1 MIIGDLSRFPVSRS
15 NPSIWW
21 INAEACYTSRRYS
34 RRKRGVRERRRR
46 RARIFAQRMRWCN
59 KIWYFKQQ
67 FKQCQLFKF
76 VRSSHKRYPWPYFV
90 DDRSDPNI
98 SNDNVDSSIPQRSD
112 IRSDAKGGTGTQ
124 SGLPLYLNITV
135 GDYSSGACSPISNA
149 QVHIW
154 HCNAQGEYSDVQAGG
169 TDLTGENFLRG
180 YVWTDASGLASFTTI
195 YPGWYSGRAVHIH
208 VKVRVFD
215 SSGNVTTEATTQL
228 FFDDSTTD
236 SVYSANSAYSRS
248 GSRDTLNTNDNIYE
262 SENPSLLVSLSGS
275 ATTNY
280 TGTVS
285 IGITEGSIF
294 GG

>member
-1 MIIGDLSRFPVSRS
+1 MQKPVTRRDIVRVGGVVFASGAVGVLESLLS
-15 NPSIWW
+15 
-21 INAEACYTSRRYS
+21 ACGGATKSSTSS
-34 RRKRGVRERRRR
+34 SSSSSASSSSSCVQATNVTRG
-46 RARIFAQRMRWCN
+46 
-59 KIWYFKQQ
+59 
-67 FKQCQLFKF
+67 
-76 VRSSHKRYPWPYFV
+76 PYFV

-98 SNDNVDSSIPQRSD
+98 TNDTVDSSIPQRSD

-135 GDYSSGACSPISNA
+135 GDYSSGACTAISNA

-154 HCNAQGEYSDVQAGG
+154 HCNAQGEYSDVQSGSA
-169 TDLTGENFLRG
+169 DLTGENFLRG
-180 YVWTDASGLASFTTI
+180 YVWTDANGLASFTTI

-208 VKVRVFD
+208 VKVRIFD

-248 GSRDTLNTNDNIYE
+248 GSRDTLNTNDSIYE

-275 ATTNY
+275 ATTSY